1 MEKMLKSLSD
11 GQLAGAVKDS
21 ARQIW
26 LAGLGA
32 YSLAE
37 TERNKVFSNLV
48 DEGEALESR
57 IRKAAETRA
66 DQVKEKVSDARNRLE
81 RVFEE
86 RVAQALQSLSIP
98 TDDDIKGLSRKIDEL
113 AASIRALDKK
123 PREQPVHDAERTA
136 A

>member
-1 MEKMLKSLSD
+1 METMLKSLSD

-37 TERNKVFSNLV
+37 TERNKVFTNLV
-48 DEGEALESR
+48 EEGEVLERR
-57 IRKAAETRA
+57 IRKAAETKA
-66 DQVKEKVSDARNRLE
+66 DQVKERVSDARNRLE
-81 RVFEE
+81 QVFEE

-98 TDDDIKGLSRKIDEL
+98 TDEDIKDLSRKIDEL
-113 AASIRALDKK
+113 AASIKALSKL
-123 PREQPVHDAERTA
+123 REQPARDAERTA